1 MSKINLYAEKIKQA
15 IKTLKRIL
23 TSKNFLTLVY
33 KLLHDALYI
42 LLFTF
47 TLILIA
53 ESLLPGLITAHVGLA
68 KLVILLL
75 LSFMGIISLGKKLDL
90 TYPKKNSLHKSKLL
104 PIPVIILFLLIGNS
118 LLGLALWENI
128 LITITTLFILILF
141 YQLLVTEKK

>member
-1 MSKINLYAEKIKQA
+1 MSKIKFYAEKIKQTIQA
-15 IKTLKRIL
+15 LRKMLA
-23 TSKNFLTLVY
+23 SKNFLTLAY
-33 KLLHDALYI
+33 KLLHDALHI
-42 LLFTF
+42 LLFAF

-53 ESLLPGLITAHVGLA
+53 ESLLPGIITAHVGLA

-75 LSFMGIISLGKKLDL
+75 LTFMGILSLGKKLEL

-104 PIPVIILFLLIGNS
+104 PIPIIILFLLIGNS

-141 YQLLVTEKK
+141 YQLLVTERK